1 MLLIV
6 VMISIYLLLN
16 RNKCA
21 VLLLLSNQEKSV
33 VVILVPLKILSRP
46 KNAIVLIVKM
56 IVINLLI
63 LKNQMEESFLLK
75 KILMDSLRIGIVN
88 VRNKIKSKK
97 VINIIKYVI
106 HVLIILIKLRNVVK
120 NSLSLKNSI

>member
-1 MLLIV
+1 
-6 VMISIYLLLN
+6 MISMYLLLN

-106 HVLIILIKLRNVVK
+106 HVLIILIRLWNVVK
-120 NSLSLKNSI
+120 NSLSLRYSI